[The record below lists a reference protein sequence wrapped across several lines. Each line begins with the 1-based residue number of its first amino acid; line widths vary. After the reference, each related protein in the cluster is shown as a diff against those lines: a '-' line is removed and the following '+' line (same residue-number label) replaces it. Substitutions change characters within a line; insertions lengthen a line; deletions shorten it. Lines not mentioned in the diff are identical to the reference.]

1 MFSFVQSVSLIG
13 IEAIGVSVEVDVS
26 NGLPKEC
33 LTGLPDASIKESK
46 NRIRTGLKN
55 SGFKY
60 PAQVVTINL
69 APADLHK
76 EGTMYDLPIAIGIL
90 QATGQ
95 ISIAEKSV
103 LYVGELSLKGEIK
116 PVRGVVSICH
126 FAMKQGVKYVMIP
139 RENLE
144 EASLISGVIP
154 VPISTLSELIDLD
167 FSRFQPRESAMV
179 GKIVVDSDLKD
190 VRGQFMAKR
199 ALEIAASGYHNIL
212 LIGSPGSGKTMLI
225 KRLPSIL
232 PLMSMDESIETYK
245 VYSICRRSGMQN
257 QFQIARPFRSPHHS
271 ISHVGLVG
279 GGKAPQ
285 PGEMSLAHN
294 GVLFLDELPEFNRL
308 SIEALRQPLEDQ
320 KIQISRANFSVEFPA
335 RVLFSAAMNPCPCG
349 YYQDSRTACRCH
361 PQMVSHYWKK
371 ISGPLLDRVDI
382 VIDVPR
388 VTGEDF
394 TTPFSV
400 SESSEIV
407 RERVSRCWEVQAGR
421 FGYQGKCNA
430 QMTVQEISKFCELNE
445 PSQLFLRDAVNMGV
459 LTGRSYHKVVRLART
474 IADMAGRDQIEYSDV
489 AEAMQY
495 RPSRELS

>member
-13 IEAIGVSVEVDVS
+13 IEAVGVSVEVDVS
-26 NGLPKEC
+26 NGLPREC

-46 NRIRTGLKN
+46 NRIRTALKN
-55 SGFKY
+55 SGFQY
-60 PAQVVTINL
+60 PAKVVTINL

-76 EGTMYDLPIAIGIL
+76 EGTIYDLPIAVGIL
-90 QATGQ
+90 QATEQ
-95 ISIAEKSV
+95 VNLVEKSIIF
-103 LYVGELSLKGEIK
+103 VGELSLKGEVK
-116 PVRGVVSICH
+116 PVRGIVSICH
-126 FAMKQGVKYVMIP
+126 FALRNGVKYVMIP
-139 RENLE
+139 NDNLE
-144 EASLISGVIP
+144 EASLISGIIP
-154 VPISTLSELIDLD
+154 IPISNLSELVEFD
-167 FSRFQPRESAMV
+167 FSRFQSRDSRMSPEASFD
-179 GKIVVDSDLKD
+179 VDFKE

-199 ALEIAASGYHNIL
+199 ALEIAASGYHNVL

-232 PLMSMDESIETYK
+232 PLMSLDESIETYK
-245 VYSICRRSGMQN
+245 IYSIYKRTGLPAH
-257 QFQIARPFRSPHHS
+257 FQTSRPFRSPHHS

-279 GGKAPQ
+279 GGKSPQ

-349 YYQDSRTACRCH
+349 YYQDTRTACRCH
-361 PQMVSHYWKK
+361 PNIVKQYWKK

-394 TTPFSV
+394 ATDFSV
-400 SESSEIV
+400 SESSDAV
-407 RERVSRCWEVQAGR
+407 RERVSACWTIQENR
-421 FGYQGKCNA
+421 FGRRGKCNS
-430 QMTVQEISKFCELNE
+430 QMSVKDIALWCELDG
-445 PSQLFLRDAVNMGV
+445 PSQSFLKDAVNMGV

-474 IADMAGRDQIEYSDV
+474 IADIAGRGHIEYADV

-495 RPSRELS
+495 RPSRDLF